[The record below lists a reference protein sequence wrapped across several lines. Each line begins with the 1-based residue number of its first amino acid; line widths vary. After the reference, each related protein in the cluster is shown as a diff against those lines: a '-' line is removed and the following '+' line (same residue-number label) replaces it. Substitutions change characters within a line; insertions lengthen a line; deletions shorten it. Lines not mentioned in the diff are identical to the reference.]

1 MKTAPAWAPGPPLSA
16 AAFDQRFPVS
26 LENVI
31 YRHLPVR
38 QQAAGRPLLR
48 PGGEDHRQ
56 RLSGTIQQ
64 LSRAPGQRA
73 SPPGCHGAI
82 IGRTRR
88 LSSPS
93 PTGTTVTSTEILQ
106 GTGERHVGTVPLDGA
121 GIQGARTP
129 MPRRRKARI
138 KSRGQAQ
145 SAPGVAPVLAFAQ
158 APRQECPRAAVS
170 QSSVDAE
177 RCRKANP
184 HDTQDRPPCFMSQ
197 PCPVESTCPPRKLG
211 ADS

>member
-1 MKTAPAWAPGPPLSA
+1 MKRSRAFWCQLAAENTRPP
-16 AAFDQRFPVS
+16 R
-26 LENVI
+26 
-31 YRHLPVR
+31 
-38 QQAAGRPLLR
+38 RPWCD
-48 PGGEDHRQ
+48 E
-56 RLSGTIQQ
+56 TIRQ
-64 LSRAPGQRA
+64 LSRAPGQRT

-82 IGRTRR
+82 IERTRR

-93 PTGTTVTSTEILQ
+93 PTGTTVTSAEILQ

-129 MPRRRKARI
+129 MPRRRKAQIESRGQTGQCRTR
-138 KSRGQAQ
+138 RGQAQ

-184 HDTQDRPPCFMSQ
+184 HDTRDKPLMPHEPAVS
-197 PCPVESTCPPRKLG
+197 G
-211 ADS
+211 